1 MMVWLHLRSIF
12 VLYAEYNMYIYSKP
26 NVETKQVHLFMNDVK
41 KQQVLQ
47 EVWEVRLDCS
57 SPVS

>member
-1 MMVWLHLRSIF
+1 
-12 VLYAEYNMYIYSKP
+12 MYIYSKP
-26 NVETKQVHLFMNDVK
+26 NVETKQVHLSVNDVK